1 VLTASRRLRRL
12 RPLAALAAALTVT
25 VLTGCSTGFDATS
38 KKDYAP
44 SDGIVAGDGDIRVL
58 NALVVA
64 ADGADDGL
72 VSMSVVNRGEAA
84 DRITGIE
91 SDAGDVTLGGDTS
104 LPAGSSVSFGADG
117 TTATVSGLTKEPGQA
132 VQLTIR
138 FARSEPLTLRTVI
151 VPATDDYASLTP
163 SSPPTPAVLPT
174 ETPTES
180 PSPTETAE

>member
-1 VLTASRRLRRL
+1 VLTASRRLRRP

>member
-1 VLTASRRLRRL
+1 VLTASRHLRRL
-12 RPLAALAAALTVT
+12 RPLAALAAALTLT
-25 VLTGCSTGFDATS
+25 ALTGCSTGFDATS

-64 ADGADDGL
+64 AEAADDGL
-72 VSMSVVNRGEAA
+72 VSMSVVNRGETS
-84 DRITGIE
+84 DRVTGIE
-91 SDAGDVTLGGDTS
+91 SDAGEVTLGGDTS
-104 LPAGSSVSFGADG
+104 LPAGSSVAFGADG
-117 TTATVSGLTKEPGQA
+117 TTATVSGLSKEPGQT
-132 VQLTIR
+132 VRLTVR
-138 FARSEPLTLRTVI
+138 FAKAEPLSLRTVI

-163 SSPPTPAVLPT
+163 SSPPTPTPSAP